1 MSIPPGRLSAQ
12 GDAVPPPLI
21 NRLASTLAPWLSME
35 GYGAVQR
42 LWESEVL
49 ALNFS
54 YKTVV
59 VDDVPLIILTAS

>member
-1 MSIPPGRLSAQ
+1 
-12 GDAVPPPLI
+12 
-21 NRLASTLAPWLSME
+21 ME